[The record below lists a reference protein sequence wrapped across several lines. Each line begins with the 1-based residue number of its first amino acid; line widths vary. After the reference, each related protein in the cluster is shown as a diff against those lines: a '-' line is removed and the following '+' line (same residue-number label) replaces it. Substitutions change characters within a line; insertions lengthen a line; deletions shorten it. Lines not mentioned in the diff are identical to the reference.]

1 MRFFLRKNNR
11 LTHEKDI
18 SKLFSSGS
26 SIFVYPVKLLYTFSE
41 IGQDNSTFKIMVVVS
56 KRNLKRAV
64 KRNLIKRRLRE
75 IFRLNLYR
83 FVDNI
88 PSNKRLDIALIYV
101 SKEIQESSILEKA
114 ELELID
120 KLKLKLNSK

>member
-18 SKLFSSGS
+18 SELFSSGS
-26 SIFVYPVKLLYTFSE
+26 SIFVYPVKLLYKFSK
-41 IGQDNSTFKIMVVVS
+41 IGPDKAQFKVLVVVS

-75 IFRLNLYR
+75 VFRLNLYK
-83 FVDNI
+83 FVDSI
-88 PSNKRLDIALIYV
+88 PSHTRLDIALIYV
-101 SKEIQESSILEKA
+101 SKEIQESSDLEKV
-114 ELELID
+114 ELELIE
-120 KLKLKLNSK
+120 KLRLKLNTK